1 MKSLLYKLICLSIL
15 SLTVAGCEREINTEN
30 LASFPEN
37 PDVFIDEFTSDLQY
51 AAWGK
56 VTSFDVDQ
64 KEVYSGT
71 ASMRIDVPD
80 PNDPM
85 GDYAGGNFYS
95 TTGRNLSQY
104 NALTFYAKSTVATEI
119 EVGLGDGGQ
128 YRLSLTGLKLNTSWN
143 KYIIPI
149 PNSTKLIA
157 ETSLFYYAAGAVDG
171 KGYTIW
177 FDEVRFENLGTL
189 AHAKIEDMEVAG
201 FPGNISI
208 GNLTYTVN
216 LPNATNQQ
224 VTASASY
231 FTFESSNPEIASVAD
246 NVITV
251 HGNGEATIT
260 LKEAEGT
267 IKVNGADL
275 APTPEVAPEKVISLF
290 SDIYDNATTAN
301 WNPRWEYSTTE
312 YAEINA
318 NGNKIAH
325 YTNLNFVGIVFD
337 SSINCNGM
345 NYLHVDLL
353 TLKDILPDSKFT
365 VEVHNMPAGAAPNTM
380 AYDVTTERLKK
391 GEWISLDIPIQPL
404 TDKSAIAQ
412 LVLSSVNLPDVYIDN
427 VYFYVGEAA
436 VVNEPTVEAPLPSH
450 PAEDVVSIFSDSYE
464 NVSVATWSADWDNAD
479 VFETPINGNNV
490 KKYAINAFAGIELA
504 APYVDVSSKSHIHL
518 DVWVPEQITGN
529 LNIKLVDFGA
539 DGVYGGG
546 NDVEHELTL
555 PTVSPGQWNAID
567 IPLTN
572 FTNLTTKNHLAQIL
586 FIGNVPAL
594 YLDNIYF
601 YDNNNNA
608 GDSNIPTPPTHNYE
622 SNDILSIFGQYGT
635 LAVNTWGGTPTGG
648 NVSDFTIGGQIV
660 KKYDMITCN
669 DINFVDHKQDV
680 SAMSYLHIDVYAPGN
695 PSVLNIMLVNFGTE
709 VKSSWVNLT
718 PTSSPKMETDKWVS
732 LDIPL
737 SNFADLTDKSS
748 IGQIMFNTGTND
760 LRILYVANIFFH
772 K

>member
-128 YRLSLTGLKLNTSWN
+128 YRLSLTGLNLNTSWN

-149 PNSTKLIA
+149 PNSAKLIA

-267 IKVNGADL
+267 IKVNGVNL
-275 APTPEVAPEKVISLF
+275 APTPEIASEKVISLF

-337 SSINCNGM
+337 SSINCSQM
-345 NYLHVDLL
+345 NTLHLDVM
-353 TLKDILPDSKFT
+353 TLNEILPDSEFKI
-365 VEVHNMPAGAAPNTM
+365 EVHNMPAGEASSSISYSLTPSTHE
-380 AYDVTTERLKK
+380 DLQK
-391 GEWISLDIPIQPL
+391 GVWTSVDIPL
-404 TDKSAIAQ
+404 TSLNKKEDIAQ
-412 LVLSSVNLPDVYIDN
+412 LVLSSVNMPDVYIDN
-427 VYFYVGEAA
+427 IFFYQDESTVA
-436 VVNEPTVEAPLPSH
+436 NEPTTPAPTPTH
-450 PAEDVVSIFSDSYE
+450 ATDKVVSIYSDAYE
-464 NVSVATWSADWDNAD
+464 NVPVATWSADWDMAD
-479 VFETPINGNNV
+479 VSDTQVAGNPV
-490 KKYAINAFAGIELA
+490 KKYTLNGFSGIELA
-504 APYVDVSSKSHIHL
+504 SPFADAGNMSHFHL

-529 LNIKLVDFGA
+529 LNIKLVDFGP

-546 NDVEHELTL
+546 DDVEHELTL
-555 PTVSPGQWNAID
+555 PEITPGEWNSID
-567 IPLTN
+567 IPLSD
-572 FTNLTTKNHLAQIL
+572 FTNLVTRNHVAQVL
-586 FIGNVPAL
+586 LIGNVPTL
-594 YLDNIYF
+594 YLDNLYM
-601 YDNNNNA
+601 YSDN
-608 GDSNIPTPPTHNYE
+608 
-622 SNDILSIFGQYGT
+622 
-635 LAVNTWGGTPTGG
+635 
-648 NVSDFTIGGQIV
+648 
-660 KKYDMITCN
+660 
-669 DINFVDHKQDV
+669 
-680 SAMSYLHIDVYAPGN
+680 
-695 PSVLNIMLVNFGTE
+695 
-709 VKSSWVNLT
+709 
-718 PTSSPKMETDKWVS
+718 
-732 LDIPL
+732 
-737 SNFADLTDKSS
+737 
-748 IGQIMFNTGTND
+748 
-760 LRILYVANIFFH
+760 
-772 K
+772 